1 MAADPGWQTHLR
13 QVLDI
18 FPPVQH
24 AFAYGSGVFMQPDL
38 YPSSGST
45 KPMLD
50 FILAV
55 RDPLEWH
62 TENLQRNAKHYSML
76 GSLGP
81 SAVRSWTK

>member
-1 MAADPGWQTHLR
+1 
-13 QVLDI
+13 
-18 FPPVQH
+18 
-24 AFAYGSGVFMQPDL
+24 MQPDL
-38 YPSSGST
+38 YPSSGNT

-62 TENLQRNAKHYSML
+62 TENLQRNPKHYSML

-81 SAVRSWTK
+81 SAVRFWAV